1 MRLIIFIFLTT
12 LINVNLSAQEAT
24 KEHKDSI
31 NTVIAKYYDLHTKMF
46 QAGSKVKDVN
56 N

>member
-31 NTVIAKYYDLHTKMF
+31 NTVIAKRSEERRVGKE
-46 QAGSKVKDVN
+46 SKYRKKG
-56 N
+56 